1 MIRPYL
7 ARLST
12 RGALPSRVL
21 GAVCVLVYLGVAGTG
36 TSVSAFPVQPASLDN
51 RLDSYVGRYE
61 LTPSFH
67 LNVTRV
73 GRAIYLQATG
83 QPRAQL
89 TPRSLHEFV
98 LVDSSLRV
106 MFNVRADT
114 GEVLDLVF
122 EQGGFGRRAV
132 KLDSTA
138 AAPGRSSVELPP
150 DVLSA
155 YVGTYEEQPG
165 FGIVVTPTEGGL
177 LAQMTEMPTS
187 PLVPESRT
195 EFFYRDI
202 RARITFRVDRTGAAT
217 GLVLHQGGSDIEM
230 RRVAN

>member
-1 MIRPYL
+1 MIRPYF

-12 RGALPSRVL
+12 RGALHSRVL
-21 GAVCVLVYLGVAGTG
+21 GSVCVLVYLGMAGAS
-36 TSVSAFPVQPASLDN
+36 TSVAAFPVQPASLDN

-83 QPRAQL
+83 QPRALL

-98 LVDSSLRV
+98 LVGSSLRV

-122 EQGGFGRRAV
+122 EQGGLGRRAV
-132 KLDSTA
+132 RLNA
-138 AAPGRSSVELPP
+138 AALTPGRSGIELPP

-165 FGIVVTPTEGGL
+165 FGIVITPTEGGL
-177 LAQMTEMPTS
+177 LAQLTEMPTS
-187 PLVPESRT
+187 PIVPESRT
-195 EFFYRDI
+195 EFFYRDS
-202 RARITFRVDRTGAAT
+202 RARITFRVDGTGAAIA
-217 GLVLHQGGSDIEM
+217 LILHQGGSDIEM
-230 RRVAN
+230 PRVGN

>member
-1 MIRPYL
+1 MLRPYF
-7 ARLST
+7 ARRSSL
-12 RGALPSRVL
+12 GALYRRLLDPMSL
-21 GAVCVLVYLGVAGTG
+21 LVYLGMVGLSA
-36 TSVSAFPVQPASLDN
+36 SVLALPVQPASPATG
-51 RLDSYVGRYE
+51 LDSYVGRYE
-61 LTPSFH
+61 LTSNFH
-67 LNVTRV
+67 LNVTRE

-98 LVDSSLRV
+98 LVGSSLRV

-122 EQGGFGRRAV
+122 EQGGLGRRAV
-132 KLDSTA
+132 KLDA
-138 AAPGRSSVELPP
+138 AAVVPGRSSIELPP

-165 FGIVVTPTEGGL
+165 FGIVITPTEGGL

-187 PLVPESRT
+187 PIVPESRT
-195 EFFYRDI
+195 EFFYRDM
-202 RARITFRVDRTGAAT
+202 RARITFRVDGSGAAT
-217 GLVLHQGGSDIEM
+217 GLILHQGGSDIEM
-230 RRVAN
+230 PRVAN